1 MKSFVSPFIPFLL
14 AVIYLLN
21 FTPALAVGVA
31 QRISDREIIE
41 GLAELK
47 AGQKALNQRLD
58 DMQIQM
64 DKRLEAVDKRLDGM
78 DKRLDGMD
86 KRLDGMQVQ
95 MDKRLE
101 SVDKRLDMLQAIVIG
116 GFGAILTSMLALVGF
131 ILWDRRT
138 FIKPVQEETDE
149 LADKLAKSL
158 TEERNQRMAL
168 EEELKKVKGVL
179 KEWSQK
185 QPELLNA
192 LQSAKIL

>member
-1 MKSFVSPFIPFLL
+1 MKPQLRLVIPLFVAFICLFQL
-14 AVIYLLN
+14 AI
-21 FTPALAVGVA
+21 PAFAVEIA
-31 QRISDREIIE
+31 PRISDREIIE

-47 AGQKALNQRLD
+47 AGQKVLEQRID
-58 DMQIQM
+58 N
-64 DKRLEAVDKRLDGM
+64 LER
-78 DKRLDGMD
+78 
-86 KRLDGMQVQ
+86 
-95 MDKRLE
+95 
-101 SVDKRLDMLQAIVIG
+101 SVDKRFEMLQAIVIG

-138 FIKPVQEETDE
+138 FIKPVQQETDE
-149 LADKLAKSL
+149 LAKSL

-179 KEWSQK
+179 KEWGQK

>member
-1 MKSFVSPFIPFLL
+1 MKPQLRLVIPLFVAFICLFQL
-14 AVIYLLN
+14 AI
-21 FTPALAVGVA
+21 PAFAVEIA
-31 QRISDREIIE
+31 PRISDREIIE

-58 DMQIQM
+58 DMQ
-64 DKRLEAVDKRLDGM
+64 
-78 DKRLDGMD
+78 
-86 KRLDGMQVQ
+86 VQ

-101 SVDKRLDMLQAIVIG
+101 SVDKRIDNLERSVDKRFEMLQAIVIG

-138 FIKPVQEETDE
+138 FIKPVQQETDE

>member
-1 MKSFVSPFIPFLL
+1 MKPQLRLVIPLFVAFICLFQL
-14 AVIYLLN
+14 AI
-21 FTPALAVGVA
+21 PAFAVEIA
-31 QRISDREIIE
+31 PRISDREIIE

-58 DMQIQM
+58 DM
-64 DKRLEAVDKRLDGM
+64 
-78 DKRLDGMD
+78 D

-101 SVDKRLDMLQAIVIG
+101 SVDKRLDMLQSIVIG

-138 FIKPVQEETDE
+138 FIKPVQQETDE
-149 LADKLAKSL
+149 LAKSL

-179 KEWSQK
+179 KEWGQK

>member
-21 FTPALAVGVA
+21 LTPALAVEVA

-138 FIKPVQEETDE
+138 FIKPVQQETDE
-149 LADKLAKSL
+149 LAKSL

-179 KEWSQK
+179 KEWGQK

>member
-1 MKSFVSPFIPFLL
+1 MKPQLRLVIPLFVAFICLFQL
-14 AVIYLLN
+14 AI
-21 FTPALAVGVA
+21 PAFAVEIA
-31 QRISDREIIE
+31 PRISDREIIE

-47 AGQKALNQRLD
+47 AGQKALGQRMD
-58 DMQIQM
+58 DMQI
-64 DKRLEAVDKRLDGM
+64 
-78 DKRLDGMD
+78 
-86 KRLDGMQVQ
+86 Q

-138 FIKPVQEETDE
+138 FIKPVQQETDE

-179 KEWSQK
+179 KEWGQK

>member
-1 MKSFVSPFIPFLL
+1 MKPQLRLVIPLFVAFICLFQL
-14 AVIYLLN
+14 AI
-21 FTPALAVGVA
+21 PAFAVEIA
-31 QRISDREIIE
+31 PRISDREIIE

-58 DMQIQM
+58 DM
-64 DKRLEAVDKRLDGM
+64 
-78 DKRLDGMD
+78 D
-86 KRLDGMQVQ
+86 KRLDGMQIQ

-138 FIKPVQEETDE
+138 FIKPVQEETD
-149 LADKLAKSL
+149 KLAKSL